1 MPMKSCQGGQFKIGR
16 YVQAL
21 QHGIVSQSWSHDSPE
36 APPGRKFMSS
46 GASRASSGTAVTL
59 SVVAMALDH

>member
-1 MPMKSCQGGQFKIGR
+1 MQ
-16 YVQAL
+16 VL
-21 QHGIVSQSWSHDSPE
+21 QHCIVSQSWGHDSTE

-59 SVVAMALDH
+59 GVVAMSLDH